1 ALITTAGG
9 LVVAIPAMVMHR
21 WFQRHIVTMT
31 VEMEQQAIK
40 LVDIVHGDREVDFQ
54 ERPVKEAAP
63 AAQAKGGKKGKV
75 A

>member
-1 ALITTAGG
+1 MI
-9 LVVAIPAMVMHR
+9 MHR
-21 WFQRHIVTMT
+21 WFQRHIVGMT

-54 ERPVKEAAP
+54 ERPAADAAP
-63 AAQAKGGKKGKV
+63 APAKSGKKGKV